1 MKPAFAAIDSF
12 LNSTTLGVASLIFD
26 RFDSKLGAPRHERLQ
41 MAADYDAPKKTDD
54 DAESLDAIK
63 QNTKP
68 TSPSIIDV
76 EEDGI
81 ADDHEREQLIDE
93 ALEVTVIPPQ
103 TDEFTCSECFIV
115 KHKSMMST
123 KKSKYGPV
131 CNDCA

>member
-1 MKPAFAAIDSF
+1 
-12 LNSTTLGVASLIFD
+12 
-26 RFDSKLGAPRHERLQ
+26 

-54 DAESLDAIK
+54 DHESLDAIK
-63 QNTKP
+63 QSTKP

-81 ADDHEREQLIDE
+81 AEDHEREQLIDE
-93 ALEVTVIPPQ
+93 ALEVMVIPPQ

-115 KHKSMMST
+115 KHKSMKSN

-131 CNDCA
+131 CTDCA

>member
-1 MKPAFAAIDSF
+1 
-12 LNSTTLGVASLIFD
+12 
-26 RFDSKLGAPRHERLQ
+26 

-81 ADDHEREQLIDE
+81 SDDHEREQLIDE

-115 KHKSMMST
+115 KHKSMMSS